1 MIVSCVVGCIP
12 PGHII
17 LFTFSTSL
25 ASAHGS
31 YSGPRARQL
40 CVCCCR
46 TYTGHLQQH
55 SLHSSLICPVTGFG
69 NAGFVAFGESYL
81 SSVSLRNPEIW
92 STKSLTMIPDP
103 LVLGC
108 ILVGSRPHPNL
119 TFTRIIHHGTGV
131 YLVYNAT
138 RFQIK
143 GQNVTIPCCLTF
155 KSTHF
160 RYFWPWLLVPH
171 CRVVDGGRSVSF
183 GLGQFKCL
191 RHAACLQYG
200 S

>member
-1 MIVSCVVGCIP
+1 
-12 PGHII
+12 
-17 LFTFSTSL
+17 
-25 ASAHGS
+25 
-31 YSGPRARQL
+31 
-40 CVCCCR
+40 
-46 TYTGHLQQH
+46 
-55 SLHSSLICPVTGFG
+55 
-69 NAGFVAFGESYL
+69 
-81 SSVSLRNPEIW
+81 
-92 STKSLTMIPDP
+92 MIPDP

-131 YLVYNAT
+131 YLVCNAT
-138 RFQIK
+138 RFQIT

-160 RYFWPWLLVPH
+160 PYFWPWLLVPH

-200 S
+200 TYMPSTGGTRLILSIVNINLGDKKVITESEASTRTDE